1 MLLKHTLLYLPAQ
14 FVGPLFQLLAMIV
27 WTHVVDEHTLG
38 VITLITATHEL
49 LQIGFLAW
57 WSQYALRFLGRY
69 QNLTDAPRF
78 CRTENA
84 VLLASVALQSAA
96 IVGILLLVIAPDAG
110 TGLLIAAVAYVTTRS
125 LNLYIG
131 ERARAQQQI
140 RIYTI
145 QQMFGP
151 SVGFVVGL
159 VLIRLLGQSA
169 EWPLAGYAAAQL
181 AAALIVIP
189 TFRGGYRLWP
199 IDREIVAH
207 ALRYGIPLIVGG
219 ALGWVGL
226 NASRFIVNQM
236 SGVAAAGLFAV
247 GYGLGQRAA
256 AVAAMLVTAAAFP
269 LAVKSME
276 QEGIQA
282 GMRQLA
288 ANSALLVGILAPSL
302 AGIFMLRMEIVHLL
316 IAAPFQQVTLA
327 VLPLA
332 TLAGAIRNL
341 RAHFGDQVFLLHSR
355 TRWMMAIAA
364 IDASTTV
371 VLSILF
377 LPRWGLPGA
386 AGATVLA
393 ALAAA
398 TVSFSIGFAKFGLRL
413 PVSHLVRIAVATIA
427 MAALLRIFPEARTIA
442 GLAAHVTA
450 GAAAYFAALAL
461 LYAPTLLRMLR
472 PRPQASGGLS
482 ASARF
487 RFRTSWYSRKHAPS
501 RTTAASSA
509 STNRTATAAAAAVR
523 EDPSSSPHQ
532 YRRSSY
538 RPVPTQSP
546 P

>member
-49 LQIGFLAW
+49 LQIAFLAW

-69 QNLTDAPRF
+69 QDANDAPRF
-78 CRTENA
+78 YRTENA
-84 VLLASVALQSAA
+84 VLLASIALQSAA
-96 IVGILLLVIAPDAG
+96 VVGILLLVIAPGARTD
-110 TGLLIAAVAYVTTRS
+110 LLLAAVAYVMTRS

-140 RIYTI
+140 RVYTI
-145 QQMFGP
+145 QQVFGP
-151 SVGFVVGL
+151 SVGFVAGL
-159 VLIRLLGQSA
+159 VLIRLFGQSA

-181 AAALIVIP
+181 IAALIVIP
-189 TFRGGYRLWP
+189 ALRCGYHLWP
-199 IDREIVAH
+199 IDREIVGH

-276 QEGIQA
+276 QEGSQA

-288 ANSALLVGILAPSL
+288 ANSALLVAILAPSL
-302 AGIFMLRMEIVHLL
+302 AGIFMLRTEIVHLL
-316 IAAPFQQVTLA
+316 IAVPFQAVTLA
-327 VLPLA
+327 VLPLS

-341 RAHFGDQVFLLHSR
+341 RAHFGDQVFLLQNR

-364 IDASTTV
+364 IDASMTV
-371 VLSILF
+371 VLSALF
-377 LPRWGLPGA
+377 LPRWGLTGV

-398 TVSFSIGFAKFGLRL
+398 GVSFSIGFTRFGLRL
-413 PVSHLVRIAVATIA
+413 PVGHLVRIAFATIA

-442 GLAAHVTA
+442 VLAAHVAA
-450 GAAAYFAALAL
+450 GAAAYFGALAL
-461 LYAPTLLRMLR
+461 LYAPALLRILR
-472 PRPQASGGLS
+472 PRPQHSG
-482 ASARF
+482 A
-487 RFRTSWYSRKHAPS
+487 
-501 RTTAASSA
+501 
-509 STNRTATAAAAAVR
+509 
-523 EDPSSSPHQ
+523 
-532 YRRSSY
+532 
-538 RPVPTQSP
+538 
-546 P
+546 

>member
-69 QNLTDAPRF
+69 QDANDAPRF
-78 CRTENA
+78 YRTENA
-84 VLLASVALQSAA
+84 VLLTSIALQSAA
-96 IVGILLLVIAPDAG
+96 VIGMLFFVIAPEAG
-110 TGLLIAAVAYVTTRS
+110 MGLVLATVAYVMTRS

-131 ERARAQQQI
+131 ERARARQQI
-140 RIYTI
+140 WIYTV
-145 QQMFGP
+145 QQVIGP
-151 SVGFVVGL
+151 SAGFIIGL
-159 VLIRLLGQSA
+159 VLIKLLGQSPD
-169 EWPLAGYAAAQL
+169 WPLAGYAAAQL
-181 AAALIVIP
+181 VAALIVLP
-189 TFRGGYRLWP
+189 RLRCGHRLWP

-226 NASRFIVNQM
+226 NASRFIVNEM

-276 QEGIQA
+276 QGGSQA
-282 GMRQLA
+282 GMDQLA
-288 ANSALLVGILAPSL
+288 ANSALLVAILAPSL

-327 VLPLA
+327 ILPLA

-341 RAHFGDQVFLLHSR
+341 RAHFGDQVFLLHNR

-364 IDASTTV
+364 IDALTTV
-371 VLSILF
+371 ALSILF
-377 LPRWGLPGA
+377 LPRWGLGGV
-386 AGATVLA
+386 AGATVVA
-393 ALAAA
+393 AFVAA
-398 TVSFSIGFAKFGLRL
+398 TVSFSIGFSRFGLRL
-413 PVSHLVRIAVATIA
+413 PIGHLARIALATIA
-427 MAALLRIFPEARTIA
+427 MAALLRTFPEARAMTV
-442 GLAAHVTA
+442 LATHVAA
-450 GAAAYFAALAL
+450 GAAVYFASLAL
-461 LYAPTLLRMLR
+461 LYAPSLVRIFR
-472 PRPQASGGLS
+472 ARPQASE
-482 ASARF
+482 A
-487 RFRTSWYSRKHAPS
+487 
-501 RTTAASSA
+501 
-509 STNRTATAAAAAVR
+509 
-523 EDPSSSPHQ
+523 
-532 YRRSSY
+532 
-538 RPVPTQSP
+538 
-546 P
+546 